1 MTFEG
6 SLEAEAGTYW
16 CRGVGAG
23 EEGKGIA
30 ALYSLS
36 HGDSESHNICG
47 KDKKVAVGRL
57 ILCREVWGSMKP
69 KWKAGIGTGMKGFVN
84 QGRFELH
91 SNGVGEGDGG

>member
-47 KDKKVAVGRL
+47 KDKKVAVG
-57 ILCREVWGSMKP
+57 
-69 KWKAGIGTGMKGFVN
+69 
-84 QGRFELH
+84 
-91 SNGVGEGDGG
+91 